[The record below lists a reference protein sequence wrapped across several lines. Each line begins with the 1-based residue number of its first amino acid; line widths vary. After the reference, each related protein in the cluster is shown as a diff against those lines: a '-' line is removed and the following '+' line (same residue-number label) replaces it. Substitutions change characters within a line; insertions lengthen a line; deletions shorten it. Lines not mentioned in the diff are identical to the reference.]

1 MTTFCG
7 KILQFLRANH
17 ANIVESIQARRILV
31 KLNIADQRS
40 EGKKSKN
47 VKKNTTAGKLLLE
60 ALFPAPALFL
70 LLPVPAFHATPC
82 LLLLLVFFHFTPV
95 ITFRFW
101 FFFVTSLT
109 LSIYISLSLYK
120 STNIL
125 HFGYTVSGRQFPR
138 SFLFPFSFLFFS
150 IFSAAKHSSEDDNSE
165 DVWLDLFLLEED
177 GCWLGFGGNARSPV
191 FNARIFWLFKFL
203 LLT

>member
-1 MTTFCG
+1 M
-7 KILQFLRANH
+7 
-17 ANIVESIQARRILV
+17 
-31 KLNIADQRS
+31 
-40 EGKKSKN
+40 
-47 VKKNTTAGKLLLE
+47 KKNTTVGKLLLQ
-60 ALFPAPALFL
+60 ALFPAPVLFP

-95 ITFRFW
+95 KTFRFW

-120 STNIL
+120 SRDRL
-125 HFGYTVSGRQFPR
+125 HLGYTVSGRQFPR

-165 DVWLDLFLLEED
+165 DVWLDLSSLKRTAV
-177 GCWLGFGGNARSPV
+177 G
-191 FNARIFWLFKFL
+191 
-203 LLT
+203 

>member
-1 MTTFCG
+1 M
-7 KILQFLRANH
+7 
-17 ANIVESIQARRILV
+17 
-31 KLNIADQRS
+31 
-40 EGKKSKN
+40 
-47 VKKNTTAGKLLLE
+47 KKNTTAGKLLLR
-60 ALFPAPALFL
+60 ALFPAAALFL
-70 LLPVPAFHATPC
+70 LLPVPGFHATPC

-120 STNIL
+120 SKDRL
-125 HFGYTVSGRQFPR
+125 DFGYTVSGRQFPR

-165 DVWLDLFLLEED
+165 DVRLDLFLLEED
-177 GCWLGFGGNARSPV
+177 SCWLGCGGNSRFPC
-191 FNARIFWLFKFL
+191 F
-203 LLT
+203 

>member
-1 MTTFCG
+1 M
-7 KILQFLRANH
+7 KNH
-17 ANIVESIQARRILV
+17 
-31 KLNIADQRS
+31 
-40 EGKKSKN
+40 
-47 VKKNTTAGKLLLE
+47 
-60 ALFPAPALFL
+60 
-70 LLPVPAFHATPC
+70 
-82 LLLLLVFFHFTPV
+82 LLLVLCIQDIICYTISYSTISPSSSTVPTAARSCFSRYTLFAFAFVFFPFYPCNNLPILV
-95 ITFRFW
+95 
-101 FFFVTSLT
+101 FFVTSLT

-120 STNIL
+120 STDRL

-191 FNARIFWLFKFL
+191 FNARIYGCLCSCFSLRLKSLKHALFNEYLASFL
-203 LLT
+203 GSMDTFTRSIEAQLVVSC